1 MKRFMCLALAFMAM
15 AAPLAFSSEETEVY
29 RQIYKDAGSLQQKYS
44 AVLSLVGLGDRSVAP
59 ILSEALDDLLQRQ
72 SSYSAGTDK
81 EIYADMVKV
90 LCRALGDYKYDD
102 SAASLWAVVQQLRD
116 PLARAE
122 ALISL
127 GKVHAVDYVDRIAI
141 MLRDLDIAPGPDKLA
156 DEQVA
161 YGCILALEK
170 FRDVRGFMPVFYA
183 TDAWYTQRVRDQ
195 AERSLANIAADPTD
209 PIMELL
215 RKESA
220 ARKLLALRY
229 NASSKAPVERKV
241 EAALLAL
248 DVAETAG
255 PRDKTE
261 AKALSEV
268 RKLALRSL
276 IAWRSTRAEGVPLAV
291 FAYSNGFDDEERLL
305 ALQSLGV
312 NATDAAATA
321 LRDIILRLDADQKAG
336 ITDDTRNRMAKA
348 AIENGALTK
357 NHILWA
363 ALMAVSSNEKWS
375 GGILLAAQ
383 TALKEIP

>member
-1 MKRFMCLALAFMAM
+1 MKRFMCLVLAFMAM
-15 AAPLAFSSEETEVY
+15 AAPLTFSSEETEVY
-29 RQIYKDAGSLQQKYS
+29 RQIYRDAGSLQQKYS

-59 ILSEALDDLLQRQ
+59 ILSEALDDLLLRQ
-72 SSYSAGTDK
+72 SSYSSGTDK

-127 GKVHAVDYVDRIAI
+127 GKVHATDYVERIAI
-141 MLRDLDIAPGPDKLA
+141 MLRDLDMVPGQLA

-209 PIMELL
+209 PIMELI

-220 ARKLLALRY
+220 QRKLLALKY
-229 NASSKAPVERKV
+229 NAASKAPVERKIQ
-241 EAALLAL
+241 AALLAL
-248 DVAETAG
+248 DVAESAG

-261 AKALSEV
+261 AKAFSEV

-276 IAWRSTRAEGVPLAV
+276 IAWRSTKPEGVPLAV

>member
-1 MKRFMCLALAFMAM
+1 MKRFMCLVLVFLAM

-29 RQIYKDAGSLQQKYS
+29 RQIYRDAGSLQQKYS
-44 AVLSLVGLGDRSVAP
+44 AVLSLVGLEDRSVAP
-59 ILSEALDDLLQRQ
+59 ILAEALDDLLSRQ

-90 LCRALGDYKYDD
+90 LCRALGDYKYAD
-102 SAASLWAVVQQLRD
+102 AAPSLWAVVQQLRD

-127 GKVHAVDYVDRIAI
+127 GKVHAVDYVDRIAL

-195 AERSLANIAADPTD
+195 AERSLVNIAADPTD
-209 PIMELL
+209 PIMELI
-215 RKESA
+215 RKEGA
-220 ARKLLALRY
+220 VRKLLALKY
-229 NASSKAPVERKV
+229 NASSGAPVERKIQ
-241 EAALLAL
+241 AALLAL
-248 DVAETAG
+248 DVAESAG
-255 PRDKTE
+255 PRDKPE
-261 AKALSEV
+261 AKALADV

-276 IAWRSTRAEGVPLAV
+276 IAFRSTKSEGVPLAV

-312 NATDAAATA
+312 NATDGAATA

-375 GGILLAAQ
+375 GGILQAAQ

>member
-1 MKRFMCLALAFMAM
+1 MKRFMCLVLAIMAM
-15 AAPLAFSSEETEVY
+15 AAPLAFASEETEVY

-44 AVLSLVGLGDRSVAP
+44 AVLNLVGLGDRSVAP
-59 ILSEALDDLLQRQ
+59 ILSDALADLLQRQ
-72 SSYSAGTDK
+72 SSYAAGTDK
-81 EIYADMVKV
+81 EIFADMVKV
-90 LCRALGDYKYDD
+90 LCKALGDYKYDD
-102 SAASLWAVVQQLRD
+102 AATSLWAVVQQLRD

-122 ALISL
+122 ALIAL
-127 GKVHAVDYVDRIAI
+127 GKIHATDYVDRIAL

-183 TDAWYTQRVRDQ
+183 TDAWYTQRVRQQ

-209 PIMELL
+209 PIMELI
-215 RKESA
+215 RTETA
-220 ARKLLALRY
+220 PRKLLALNY

-248 DVAETAG
+248 RVAESSG
-255 PRDKTE
+255 PRDKAE

-276 IAWRSTRAEGVPLAV
+276 IAFKSTKAEGVPLAV

-321 LRDIILRLDADQKAG
+321 LRDIILKLDADQKAG
-336 ITDDTRNRMAKA
+336 ITDDTRNRMVKA

-363 ALMAVSSNEKWS
+363 ALVAVSSNERWS

>member
-1 MKRFMCLALAFMAM
+1 MKRFMCLVLAIMAM
-15 AAPLAFSSEETEVY
+15 AAPLAFASEETEVY

-44 AVLSLVGLGDRSVAP
+44 AVLNLVGLGDRSVAP
-59 ILSEALDDLLQRQ
+59 ILSDALADLLQRQ
-72 SSYSAGTDK
+72 SSYAAGTDK
-81 EIYADMVKV
+81 EIFADMVKV
-90 LCRALGDYKYDD
+90 LCKALGDYKYDD
-102 SAASLWAVVQQLRD
+102 AATSLWAVVQQLRD

-122 ALISL
+122 ALIAL
-127 GKVHAVDYVDRIAI
+127 GKIHATDYVDRIAL

-183 TDAWYTQRVRDQ
+183 TDAWYTQRVRQQ

-209 PIMELL
+209 PIMELI
-215 RKESA
+215 RTETA
-220 ARKLLALRY
+220 PRKLLALNY

-248 DVAETAG
+248 RVAESSG
-255 PRDKTE
+255 PRDKAE

-276 IAWRSTRAEGVPLAV
+276 IAFKSTKAEGVPLAV

-305 ALQSLGV
+305 ALRSLGV

-321 LRDIILRLDADQKAG
+321 LRDIILKLDADQKAG
-336 ITDDTRNRMAKA
+336 ITDDTRNRMVKA

-363 ALMAVSSNEKWS
+363 ALVAVSSNERWS

>member
-1 MKRFMCLALAFMAM
+1 MKRFMCLVLAFLAM

-29 RQIYKDAGSLQQKYS
+29 RQIYRDAGSLQQKYS

-59 ILSEALDDLLQRQ
+59 ILSEALDDLLLRQ
-72 SSYSAGTDK
+72 SSYSSGTDK

-127 GKVHAVDYVDRIAI
+127 GKVHATDYVERIAI
-141 MLRDLDIAPGPDKLA
+141 MLRDLDMVPGQLA

-209 PIMELL
+209 PIMELI

-220 ARKLLALRY
+220 PRKLLALKY
-229 NASSKAPVERKV
+229 NAASKAPAERRIQ
-241 EAALLAL
+241 AALLAL

-276 IAWRSTRAEGVPLAV
+276 IAWRSTKPEGVPLAV

>member
-1 MKRFMCLALAFMAM
+1 MKRFMCLVLAFLAM

-29 RQIYKDAGSLQQKYS
+29 RQIYRDAGSLQQKYS

-59 ILSEALDDLLQRQ
+59 ILSEALDDLLLRQ
-72 SSYSAGTDK
+72 SSYSSGTDK

-90 LCRALGDYKYDD
+90 LCRALGDYKCDD

-127 GKVHAVDYVDRIAI
+127 GKVHATDYVERIAI
-141 MLRDLDIAPGPDKLA
+141 MLRDLDMVPGQLA

-209 PIMELL
+209 PIMELI
-215 RKESA
+215 RKESP

-241 EAALLAL
+241 QAALLAL
-248 DVAETAG
+248 DVAESAG

-276 IAWRSTRAEGVPLAV
+276 VAFRSTRPEGVPLAV

-383 TALKEIP
+383 TALKDIP